1 MDHIKNYLQSYLILL
16 LVMRIVVYLIPQE
29 KNQIFLRRIVGLWMT
44 LLLLAPILTLLKKPD
59 VSVVYEQ
66 MESMERRMENQKF
79 EGEEGTIFELFEGE
93 KTVGENQ

>member
-44 LLLLAPILTLLKKPD
+44 LLLLAPILTL
-59 VSVVYEQ
+59 
-66 MESMERRMENQKF
+66 
-79 EGEEGTIFELFEGE
+79 
-93 KTVGENQ
+93 